1 MSVKTIKATAQDMIC
16 DARYAIK
23 CTWAKTKQT
32 RLARLPDFKHDGLQ
46 ATFFFGAYP
55 DPEVPLAL
63 QMGWKTCII
72 GFFKVKDTKKEI
84 DKTNIKGFVFQFRI
98 WLPLDGFG
106 IL

>member
-1 MSVKTIKATAQDMIC
+1 MGENKTDTP
-16 DARYAIK
+16 R
-23 CTWAKTKQT
+23 TPP
-32 RLARLPDFKHDGLQ
+32 RLQ
-46 ATFFFGAYP
+46 ARFGAYP

>member
-1 MSVKTIKATAQDMIC
+1 MSIKTIKASVQDMIC
-16 DARYAIK
+16 DARYAVK
-23 CTWAKTKQT
+23 NTWAKT

-46 ATFFFGAYP
+46 TTFFFGSYP

-72 GFFKVKDTKKEI
+72 GIFSVKDIKKEI

-98 WLPLDGFG
+98 WLPFDGFG

>member
-16 DARYAIK
+16 DARYAVK
-23 CTWAKTKQT
+23 TVWAKT
-32 RLARLPDFKHDGLQ
+32 RFARLPDFKHDGLQ

-63 QMGWKTCII
+63 QMGWKTCTI
-72 GFFKVKDTKKEI
+72 GLFKVKDTKKEI